1 MIVSWGVRPFQIILS
16 MGWSMLV
23 LVGWDVLVVIGEM
36 VMHWSWVSWPSIPLA
51 LYGAAIGL
59 LVSFRNAST
68 YNRWWEARTLW
79 GTIVNKSRTFA
90 RQVLNTISASEGST
104 ADERAEVAAVQR
116 RLVMYQIAYVHA
128 LRLQLRRLDPIA
140 ELARFLPEEE
150 ATGLKGERNAALA
163 LQKKMGEIVISARRR
178 GWLDQWQWQAIDR
191 SLDSLMDAQG
201 GAERI
206 KNTPMPK
213 QYDFLARLFVLVY
226 CVMLPVGIVESLR
239 WFTPLGSTIVGFMFM
254 ALDKIGR
261 DLEDPFDNSIYDV
274 PMTAIATTIEINLR
288 QLLGEAEL
296 PMAVKPVDDV
306 LW

>member
-1 MIVSWGVRPFQIILS
+1 MIVSWAVRPLQIIRTIR
-16 MGWSMLV
+16 WPMLV
-23 LVGWDVLVVIGEM
+23 LLGWDFLVVIGEM

-59 LVSFRNAST
+59 LLSFRNAST

-79 GTIVNKSRTFA
+79 GAIVNKSRTFA
-90 RQVLNTISASEGST
+90 RQVLNTMSAGEGST
-104 ADERAEVAAVQR
+104 AEQREEVAAVQR
-116 RLVMYQIAYVHA
+116 RLVMYQVAYVHA
-128 LRLQLRRLDPIA
+128 LRLQLRKLDPLA
-140 ELARFLPEEE
+140 EVARLLPDEETRTL
-150 ATGLKGERNAALA
+150 TGETNAALA
-163 LQKKMGEIVISARRR
+163 LQKRMGEIVIAAQRK

-201 GAERI
+201 GVERI
-206 KNTPMPK
+206 KNTPMPR

-226 CVMLPVGIVESLR
+226 CVILPVGIVESLR

-261 DLEDPFDNSIYDV
+261 DLENPFDNNIHDV

-288 QLLGEAEL
+288 QLLGETEL
-296 PMAVKPVDDV
+296 PMAVKPVDGV

>member
-1 MIVSWGVRPFQIILS
+1 VIVSWAVRPLQIIRTIR
-16 MGWSMLV
+16 WPMLV
-23 LVGWDVLVVIGEM
+23 LLGWDFLVVIGEM

-59 LVSFRNAST
+59 LLSFRNAST

-79 GTIVNKSRTFA
+79 GAIVNKSRTFA
-90 RQVLNTISASEGST
+90 RQVLNTMSAGEGST
-104 ADERAEVAAVQR
+104 AEQREEVAAVQR
-116 RLVMYQIAYVHA
+116 RLVMYQVAYVHA
-128 LRLQLRRLDPIA
+128 LRLQLRKLDPLA
-140 ELARFLPEEE
+140 EVARLLPDEETRTL
-150 ATGLKGERNAALA
+150 TGETNAALA
-163 LQKKMGEIVISARRR
+163 LQKRMGEIVIAAQRK

-201 GAERI
+201 GTERI
-206 KNTPMPK
+206 KNTPMPR
-213 QYDFLARLFVLVY
+213 QYNFLARLFVLVY
-226 CVMLPVGIVESLR
+226 CVILPVGIVESLR

-261 DLEDPFDNSIYDV
+261 DLENPFDNNIHDV

-288 QLLGEAEL
+288 QLLGETEL
-296 PMAVKPVDDV
+296 PTAVKPVDGV

>member
-1 MIVSWGVRPFQIILS
+1 VIVSWAVRPLQIIRTIR
-16 MGWSMLV
+16 WPMLV
-23 LVGWDVLVVIGEM
+23 LLGWDFLVVIGEM

-59 LVSFRNAST
+59 LLSFRNAST

-79 GTIVNKSRTFA
+79 GAIVNKSRTFA
-90 RQVLNTISASEGST
+90 RQVLNTMSAGEGST
-104 ADERAEVAAVQR
+104 AEQREEVAAVQR
-116 RLVMYQIAYVHA
+116 RLVMYQVAYVHA
-128 LRLQLRRLDPIA
+128 LRLQLRKLDPLA
-140 ELARFLPEEE
+140 EVARLLPDEETRTL
-150 ATGLKGERNAALA
+150 TGETNAALA
-163 LQKKMGEIVISARRR
+163 LQKRMGEIVIAAQRK

-201 GAERI
+201 GVERI
-206 KNTPMPK
+206 KNTPMPR

-226 CVMLPVGIVESLR
+226 CVILPVGIVESLR

-261 DLEDPFDNSIYDV
+261 DLENPFDNNIHDV

-288 QLLGEAEL
+288 QLLGETEL
-296 PMAVKPVDDV
+296 PMAVKPVDGV